1 MPWEKVP
8 FVPRPSLIADPIT
21 AFGKKKSLFPED
33 EHKRRASSGP
43 SIVQRIKAEVKP
55 KPLSQLRPLDEY
67 KSPRD
72 QTRDRVRNEIHR
84 QQKIRESGGL
94 TPYFTDNQ
102 SMDMVLPRVHGKSS
116 NLPAREFRGPI
127 Y

>member
-33 EHKRRASSGP
+33 EHKRREGG
-43 SIVQRIKAEVKP
+43 SIVQQLKTEIKA
-55 KPLSQLRPLDEY
+55 KPLSQLRPLEEY

-72 QTRDRVRNEIHR
+72 QTRERVQNEIHR
-84 QQKIRESGGL
+84 QQRIRESGGL
-94 TPYFTDNQ
+94 SSYFTDSN
-102 SMDMVLPRVHGKSS
+102 SMDMILPRLHGKDKP
-116 NLPAREFRGPI
+116 PAREFRGPI
-127 Y
+127 F